1 MRKWLPFAIAL
12 LSLSSI
18 GAAKA
23 ADPVLLAESG
33 AFLLGNAQRCGV
45 STERVMRAGRV
56 VHDMIA
62 SVSREAKEKDLAD
75 ARFSDVFWSAA
86 APAGGWEVL
95 VPPCDV
101 VVTQFNRLENHHRQ
115 AGFTE

>member
-1 MRKWLPFAIAL
+1 MRVPLLFAIFLLL
-12 LSLSSI
+12 LSSSGI
-18 GAAKA
+18 ARA

-56 VHDMIA
+56 VRDMIA
-62 SVSREAKEKDLAD
+62 AVSREAKEKEVAD

-86 APAGGWEVL
+86 APAGGWEL
-95 VPPCDV
+95 LIPPCDV
-101 VVTQFNRLENHHRQ
+101 VVTQFNRLENHNRQ
-115 AGFTE
+115 AGFTR